1 MAVGVL
7 VGRFQPFHNGHLA
20 AVKHA
25 LGKVDYLYIVVGSS
39 QKSHERD
46 NPFTAGER
54 IAMMKAALDGA
65 GVPPE
70 RWMAIP
76 LADTVSHSLWPATLK
91 ATVPRFDIVFTN
103 DSLTTRLLRE
113 QGLKVKAVP
122 YLSRDRYSG
131 TNVRSGILEMKNWEA
146 LVPKEVA
153 AMVRQVRG
161 VERVRSMINKD
172 IKGD

>member
-1 MAVGVL
+1 MSVGVL

-20 AVKHA
+20 AVRHA

-46 NPFTAGER
+46 NPFTASER
-54 IAMMKAALDGA
+54 IGMMKAALDGA
-65 GVPPE
+65 GVPPS

-76 LADTVSHSLWPATLK
+76 LADTISHSVWPATLK
-91 ATVPRFDIVFTN
+91 TTVPKFDMVFTN
-103 DSLTTRLLRE
+103 DSLTTRLLKE
-113 QGLKVKAVP
+113 QGMKVYPVP
-122 YLSRDRYSG
+122 YLKRDKYSG
-131 TNVRSGILEMKNWEA
+131 TNVRSGILEMKDWEK

-161 VERVRSMINKD
+161 VERVKSMVHKD
-172 IKGD
+172 LKGD

>member
-25 LGKVDYLYIVVGSS
+25 LGKVGYLYVVVGSS

-65 GVPPE
+65 GVPPA

-91 ATVPRFDIVFTN
+91 ATVPRFDVVFTN

-113 QGLKVKAVP
+113 QGLKVQSVP
-122 YLSRDRYSG
+122 YLRRDRYSG
-131 TNVRSGILEMKNWEA
+131 TNVRSGILEMKNWET
-146 LVPKEVA
+146 LVPEEVA
-153 AMVRQVRG
+153 TMVKQVRG
-161 VERVRSMINKD
+161 VERVRSMMNKD
-172 IKGD
+172 IQGE